1 MLKIGDKIKYV
12 KANSLIGMPLGTVM
26 TITDIKGVVVAVDAN
41 YAVGN
46 CNAVIRGVMSY
57 DEVEKY
63 FEKVAEEKIEKK
75 NTWTD
80 WDIAPAI
87 SEITHC
93 CEDDTVLCSAC
104 PYSYICDYEDAV
116 EYKTNG
122 KKIMARLKMNEDK
135 HIKSYA
141 TCHKTD
147 TFNLNTGLRVALAR
161 LNVKIAQERLKSVIE
176 KIG

>member
-46 CNAVIRGVMSY
+46 CNTVIRGVMSY

-87 SEITHC
+87 SEIINC
-93 CEDDTVLCSAC
+93 DYDVFPCSAC
-104 PYSYICDYEDAV
+104 PYSYICDYEDAI

-122 KKIMARLKMNEDK
+122 KKIMVRLRTEDK
-135 HIKSYA
+135 HLKSYA

>member
-1 MLKIGDKIKYV
+1 MIRIGDKIKYV
-12 KANSLIGMPLGTVM
+12 KANSFVEMPLGTIL
-26 TITDIKGVVVAVDAN
+26 TITDVVGTTIALEGDYKVNGCTIGQIKG
-41 YAVGN
+41 
-46 CNAVIRGVMSY
+46 IMSY
-57 DEVEKY
+57 DEYEKC

-80 WDIAPAI
+80 WDIIPAI
-87 SEITHC
+87 SEITNC
-93 CEDDTVLCSAC
+93 DYDPCSAC
-104 PYSYICDYEDAV
+104 PYNYACDYEDLI

-122 KKIMARLKMNEDK
+122 KKIMVRLKIEEDK
-135 HIKSYA
+135 YIKSYA